1 MKAHTKNIVGI
12 LCLALTASLPAAGL
26 APGDK
31 VKITLRGVPSDDQ
44 TRINGEYSLSDNGN
58 LRMPSINEDIS
69 AKGLTRDEL
78 ARKIELAYR
87 KSEIYT
93 SPTIEV
99 EILNG
104 ANKND
109 EGTFVTIGGNVRTA
123 GKVPF
128 RKGMTL
134 MEAIQG
140 AGDRNEF
147 GGPRIELRRDGK
159 LHKIDYR
166 QEEGKNFIIEPND
179 NIRVLEI
186 KLGEGRG

>member
-1 MKAHTKNIVGI
+1 MTRKTTQIVGI
-12 LCLALTASLPAAGL
+12 FCLALTACLHANGL

-31 VKITLRGVPSDDQ
+31 VKITLRGVPIDDQ
-44 TRINGEYSLSDNGN
+44 TRINGDYMLSDSGS
-58 LRMPSINEDIS
+58 LRMPSLSEDIQ

-87 KSEIYT
+87 KGEIYT
-93 SPTIEV
+93 APTIEV

-109 EGTFVTIGGNVRTA
+109 EGTFVTIGGFVRTA

-128 RKGMTL
+128 RKGMSL

-147 GGPRIELRRDGK
+147 GGPRIELRRDGV
-159 LHKIDYR
+159 LHKLDYR
-166 QEEGKNFIIEPND
+166 QEAGKNFPIEPND
-179 NIRVLEI
+179 NIRVLEVM
-186 KLGEGRG
+186 LGESRG

>member
-1 MKAHTKNIVGI
+1 MKHQAHHIVGI
-12 LCLALTASLPAAGL
+12 FCLALTACLHAAGL

-44 TRINGEYSLSDNGN
+44 SRINGEYLLSDGGY
-58 LRMPSINEDIS
+58 LRMPGLPEDIS

-93 SPTIEV
+93 APVIEV

-109 EGTFVTIGGNVRTA
+109 EGTFVTIGGSVRTA

-134 MEAIQG
+134 IEAIQG

-159 LHKIDYR
+159 LYHLDFR
-166 QEEGKNFIIEPND
+166 QEAGKNFSIAPND

-186 KLGEGRG
+186 RFGESRG